1 MVNNNLFPLVLI
13 LIAAVL
19 FTATSK
25 DKKNS
30 LLPLMVVVLF
40 VVFFC
45 GVDVRE
51 RFTNFAPVEHKLG
64 ECGGKTLKPGDD
76 VSALDTYGNL
86 KLKSTPKPNFP
97 LVSNIIYPS
106 PVGEDTVFNPD
117 NSEKHPSVDGCLGK
131 HNRMSMFAHN
141 QARPECCPSTFSG
154 STGCVCLTDKQRAL
168 LTTRGGN
175 KPYPGYPDI

>member
-13 LIAAVL
+13 LVAAVL

-51 RFTNFAPVEHKLG
+51 RFANFAPVEHKLG
-64 ECGGKTLKPGDD
+64 ECGGKILKPGDD
-76 VSALDTYGNL
+76 VSALDKYGNL
-86 KLKSTPKPNFP
+86 KFKSTPKPNFP
-97 LVSNIIYPS
+97 
-106 PVGEDTVFNPD
+106 
-117 NSEKHPSVDGCLGK
+117 
-131 HNRMSMFAHN
+131 
-141 QARPECCPSTFSG
+141 
-154 STGCVCLTDKQRAL
+154 
-168 LTTRGGN
+168 
-175 KPYPGYPDI
+175 